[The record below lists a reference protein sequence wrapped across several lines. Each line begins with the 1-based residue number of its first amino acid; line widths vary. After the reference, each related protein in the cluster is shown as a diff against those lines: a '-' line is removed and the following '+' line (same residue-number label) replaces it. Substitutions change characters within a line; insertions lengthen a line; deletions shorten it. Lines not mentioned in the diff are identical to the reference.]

1 MIERD
6 YDFDGPLHGKKG
18 GIPVRRHRRDEWPG
32 FCQAVAAASEQRGWS
47 FVADMNGE
55 VENGYCAVPISS
67 TPEQRISTAMAYLT
81 PAVRT
86 RKNLTIMTDTTV
98 ESLLLDGAQAVGIVA
113 RRNGTTEIY
122 SARRVIVAAGAL
134 HTPAFL
140 QRAGIGP
147 GAELQNLGIAA
158 VADRPGV
165 GANLQ
170 DHPCVSI
177 ACYLEPAARQLA
189 TLKPHANLALR
200 YDSGHPDC
208 APSDLYISV
217 TNKTSWHALGTAL
230 AALAVCIYKPYSRG
244 TVMIDSRDF
253 KEPRIDFNLLSDP
266 RDLQRLA
273 DGMTFAHEL
282 CDDPVVRSAVKDF
295 FPSSYTERIRQL
307 NRYSLK
313 NRLRAYAGL
322 ALLEGPSSLRR
333 WLLKNV
339 ISPGI
344 SLEQLFQSRATL
356 EEWVK
361 SRAVPFYHP
370 IGTCRMGRP
379 DDRMAVTS
387 SRGEVYGVNGLFVAD
402 ASIMPTI
409 PRANTN
415 LTTIMIAEKMA
426 AQLRAM

>member
-1 MIERD
+1 
-6 YDFDGPLHGKKG
+6 
-18 GIPVRRHRRDEWPG
+18 PVRRHRRDQWPG
-32 FCQAVAAASEQRGWS
+32 FCQAVAAAAERRGWS

-55 VENGYCAVPISS
+55 VENGYCAVPVSS
-67 TPEQRISTAMAYLT
+67 TPEQRISAAMAYLT
-81 PAVRT
+81 PGVRA
-86 RKNLTIMTDTTV
+86 RSNLSIMTDTTV
-98 ESLLLDGAQAVGIVA
+98 EDLLFDGAQAVGVTV
-113 RRNGTTEIY
+113 RRNGVAETY
-122 SARRVIVAAGAL
+122 LARRVIVAAGAL

-140 QRAGIGP
+140 QRAGIGA
-147 GAELQNLGIAA
+147 GAALQKLGIPV

-177 ACYLEPAARQLA
+177 ACYLEPGARQRPA
-189 TLKPHANLALR
+189 LKPHANLALR
-200 YDSGHPDC
+200 YDSGRPDC

-244 TVMIDSRDF
+244 SVSIDSKDF

-282 CDDPVVRSAVKDF
+282 CGDRAVRSAVKDF

-307 NRYSLK
+307 NRYSMK

-344 SLEQLFQSRATL
+344 SLEQLFQSRAAL
-356 EEWVK
+356 EEWIK
-361 SRAVPFYHP
+361 GKAVPFYHP
-370 IGTCRMGRP
+370 IGTCRMGRS
-379 DDRMAVTS
+379 DDAMAVTNP
-387 SRGEVYGVNGLFVAD
+387 RGEVYGVNGLFVAD

-415 LTTIMIAEKMA
+415 LTTLMLAEKLSV
-426 AQLRAM
+426 QLRAI